1 MSEDKP
7 IKAVLIGEECVGKTS
22 LFYKILESE
31 FNQEY
36 NPTLVSDYCQR
47 AICVDNK
54 DHLFKLFDTPGQ
66 ERFRSLNRIF
76 INSSKI
82 IIIVFEIDKKESFNQ
97 VDFWYNFTKEI
108 LGDDGYIIALVGNK
122 ADLYNQ
128 QEVSDEEIE
137 KKAKELKAKFTITSA
152 KEYDGFKKF
161 FDDLLKDY
169 INKYHPEE
177 CKECY
182 TSTTKEIKFQKEQA
196 KKRKKMFKEIC
207 IVC

>member
-7 IKAVLIGEECVGKTS
+7 IKAILIGEECVGKTS
-22 LFYKILESE
+22 LFYKILEFE

-36 NPTLVSDYCQR
+36 NPTLVSDYCER

-54 DHLFKLFDTPGQ
+54 DYLFKLFDTPGQ

-152 KEYDGFKKF
+152 KGIWW
-161 FDDLLKDY
+161 L
-169 INKYHPEE
+169 
-177 CKECY
+177 
-182 TSTTKEIKFQKEQA
+182 
-196 KKRKKMFKEIC
+196 
-207 IVC
+207 